1 MDIKKILYILIWLVP
16 LIAGAQGTTDSLAN
30 AAEGSTEG
38 ITMLGTYYAD
48 RFVGRKTSC
57 GEIFRQNQYT
67 AAHKTIP
74 MGTYLLVTYPLT
86 NQHIVVKV
94 NDRCPKPGILDMTK
108 LAVHAIGIRGSGK
121 VIVKTLD
128 PNMGYFL
135 WSNQDTLAMDEGD
148 YMAYRDRSRPR
159 RISPWPINATLASNT
174 PATTSSKQASK
185 QSNKPT
191 EPKASNIEKPKK
203 QPAATTDT
211 TPNDTKV
218 TPTVDEHVPAGK
230 RFDIELC
237 TVGSQQAANNE
248 AKRLPADL
256 QNKVVF
262 DRNFQNRQVRIILV
276 LDESRSHAVR
286 TQAML
291 IDDFPNSYIIAHE
304 P

>member
-1 MDIKKILYILIWLVP
+1 M
-16 LIAGAQGTTDSLAN
+16 AGAQNETDSLERM
-30 AAEGSTEG
+30 AERMSEG
-38 ITMLGTYYAD
+38 TTMLGTYYAD

-74 MGTYLLVTYPLT
+74 MGTYLLVTYPVT
-86 NQHIVVKV
+86 NQHVVVKV

-121 VIVKTLD
+121 VIVRTLD

-135 WSNQDTLAMDEGD
+135 WSSQDTLVMSEAD
-148 YMAYRDRSRPR
+148 YLAYRDRSRPR
-159 RISPWPINATLASNT
+159 RISPWPINASQASNT
-174 PATTSSKQASK
+174 RQLASTT
-185 QSNKPT
+185 QSNTSGKQKQTP
-191 EPKASNIEKPKK
+191 AEKNKK
-203 QPAATTDT
+203 QPVAAEE
-211 TPNDTKV
+211 TPP
-218 TPTVDEHVPAGK
+218 TPPPSVVVDEHETKGK
-230 RFDIELC
+230 RYDIELC

-248 AKRLPADL
+248 ANRLPQDM

-276 LDESRSHAVR
+276 LKESRSHAVR

-304 P
+304 E

>member
-1 MDIKKILYILIWLVP
+1 MLP
-16 LIAGAQGTTDSLAN
+16 LMVRAQNETDSLEN
-30 AAEGSTEG
+30 LAEKMTEG
-38 ITMLGTYYAD
+38 TTMLGTYYAD

-74 MGTYLLVTYPLT
+74 MGTYLLVTYPVT
-86 NQHIVVKV
+86 NQHVVVRV

-121 VIVKTLD
+121 VVVRTLD

-135 WSNQDTLAMDEGD
+135 WSNQDTLVMSEAE

-159 RISPWPINATLASNT
+159 RISPWPINASLASNTRQLASNT
-174 PATTSSKQASK
+174 PASAPSKQKS
-185 QSNKPT
+185 ST
-191 EPKASNIEKPKK
+191 TEKPKK
-203 QPAATTDT
+203 QPVATEEV
-211 TPNDTKV
+211 PPVNP
-218 TPTVDEHVPAGK
+218 PTAVVDEHVPKGK
-230 RFDIELC
+230 TYDIELC

-248 AKRLPADL
+248 ANRLPQDM

-262 DRNFQNRQVRIILV
+262 DRNFQNRQVRLILV
-276 LDESRSHAVR
+276 LNESRSHAVR

-291 IDDFPNSYIIAHE
+291 IDDFPNSYILAHE
-304 P
+304 E